1 MRCGD
6 CVLMPTGG
14 PQSIPHLWFVIT
26 EPQPDEGLCVIVSL
40 TTLRHDRDQTMLLNV
55 GDHPFIRHA
64 SIVLY
69 SDAQIAAG
77 TIAQLE
83 ACSTRV
89 LKLIQDGARQSPHTP
104 KKILT
109 FCRNAWGR

>member
-1 MRCGD
+1 M
-6 CVLMPTGG
+6 
-14 PQSIPHLWFVIT
+14 
-26 EPQPDEGLCVIVSL
+26 IVSL

-55 GDHPFIRHA
+55 GDHAFIRHA

-69 SDAQIAAG
+69 SDARIVSAARLDAQIAAG
-77 TIAQLE
+77 TITKLE
-83 ACSTRV
+83 ACSTRM

-109 FCRNAWGR
+109 FCRKAWGR